1 MRTKKN
7 GTNTKKMCAKLAW
20 TDKKNRN
27 RKIMKQNCLF
37 SLRVNT
43 VTYQYKKNTVTYP
56 NKGGATFLNKSE
68 QIEKI

>member
-27 RKIMKQNCLF
+27 RKIMDAQEMTDLTGKQKRSKIVLF
-37 SLRVNT
+37 
-43 VTYQYKKNTVTYP
+43 P
-56 NKGGATFLNKSE
+56 
-68 QIEKI
+68 